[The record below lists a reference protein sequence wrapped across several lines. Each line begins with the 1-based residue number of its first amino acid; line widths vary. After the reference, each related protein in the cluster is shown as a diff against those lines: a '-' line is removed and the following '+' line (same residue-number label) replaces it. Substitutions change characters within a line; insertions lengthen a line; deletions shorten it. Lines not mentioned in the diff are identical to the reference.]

1 MSGAPLIA
9 GVELGGTK
17 CLCILARSP
26 EEVVEEVRIATRDPA
41 ATLADIDAVLERW
54 HREPGFAAIGIASFG
69 PLDVDPASPAY
80 GSITATPKPGWS
92 GTQLI
97 KRWEKFGT
105 PIGFDVDVVGAAR
118 AEQRWGAAQGLADL
132 AYITVGTGIGVGPI
146 IADRS
151 IAARGHS
158 EMGHTRVARLPGD
171 DWPGS
176 CPFHGDCAEGLASG
190 SAIAARHGPG
200 PVADD
205 WPGWNAVEH
214 ALAMLVHNIF
224 LSIQPRRILIGGG
237 VAEGRP
243 ALIPAV
249 RRRAIESL
257 AGYHSADTLGD
268 DYLVAPG
275 LGPRAGPLGAI
286 ALGIAATIQMAR

>member
-1 MSGAPLIA
+1 VLD
-9 GVELGGTK
+9 
-17 CLCILARSP
+17 RWQ
-26 EEVVEEVRIATRDPA
+26 RDCPF
-41 ATLADIDAVLERW
+41 E
-54 HREPGFAAIGIASFG
+54 AIGIASFG
-69 PLDVDPASPAY
+69 PVDIDPASPGY
-80 GSITATPKPGWS
+80 GSLGATPKPGWA
-92 GTQLI
+92 QVPLVE
-97 KRWEKFGT
+97 RWRRFGV

-118 AEQRWGAAQGLADL
+118 AEQRWGAGQGLADL

-146 IADRS
+146 IGGKSVAG
-151 IAARGHS
+151 RGHS

-176 CPFHGDCAEGLASG
+176 CPFHGDCVEGLASG

-200 PVADD
+200 SIADD
-205 WPGWNAVEH
+205 WAGWEAVEH

-224 LSIQPRRILIGGG
+224 LSIQPRRILMGGG

-243 ALIPAV
+243 SLTASVL
-249 RRRAIESL
+249 RRAVQSL

-286 ALGIAATIQMAR
+286 ALGLTALGR